1 MKKVHFILFLM
12 VFILTGCG
20 GSTNPTESETT
31 STEPTTE
38 SSAEAPSTVGTTEV
52 TANSDYQIS
61 VIALA
66 EDGMKDPYGVA
77 VNSQGNIYVSDMGND
92 RVLIFDAAGKRV
104 DTWDKKGS
112 GEGEFNSM
120 GFGGIAID
128 SKDNVFVVDNE
139 NHRIQKFDRDGNF
152 VVQWGTEGN
161 PSQFDTDST
170 EDGQFIRAIGI
181 AIDAE
186 DHVYVTDDGYPYV
199 QKFDND
205 GVFLMRFGG
214 PGESNTS
221 GNGTFKHATGIA
233 VDGKGNIYI
242 SDYETKWVQKF
253 DAKGQFLLSW
263 KLGEDIGIEGTP
275 EGIAVDDEGHVYVT
289 DYDLGRV
296 QVFDENGAYLWSI
309 GGKVSISNP
318 FKRPTAIAFDA
329 MGNLVVV
336 NQSTGTLSIVDL
348 K

>member
-20 GSTNPTESETT
+20 GSMNPTETETT

-38 SSAEAPSTVGTTEV
+38 SSTEEPTEV
-52 TANSDYQIS
+52 STTQSFEIS
-61 VIALA
+61 EIALA

-77 VNSQGNIYVSDMGND
+77 VNSEGNIYVSDMGND
-92 RVLIFDAAGKRV
+92 RVLIFDAAGKLV
-104 DTWDKKGS
+104 DKWDKKGS

-152 VVQWGTEGN
+152 IVQWGTEGN

-170 EDGQFIRAIGI
+170 EAGQFVRAIGI

-214 PGESNTS
+214 PAEGNTA

-233 VDGKGNIYI
+233 VDGKGNIYV

-253 DAKGQFLLSW
+253 DAKGQFILSW
-263 KLGEDIGIEGTP
+263 KMGEDIGVEGTP
-275 EGIAVDDEGHVYVT
+275 EGIAVDDEGRVYVT

-296 QVFDENGAYLWSI
+296 QVFDQNGVFLWSI

-336 NQSTGTLSIVDL
+336 NQSTGTLSVVDL

>member
-1 MKKVHFILFLM
+1 MKKVNFILFLM

-20 GSTNPTESETT
+20 GSMSPTETETT

-38 SSAEAPSTVGTTEV
+38 SSTEESTEV
-52 TANSDYQIS
+52 STTQSFEIS
-61 VIALA
+61 EIALA

-92 RVLIFDAAGKRV
+92 RVLIFDAAGKRI

-152 VVQWGTEGN
+152 IVQWGTEGN

-170 EDGQFIRAIGI
+170 DAGQFIRAIGI

-214 PGESNTS
+214 PAEGNTA

-233 VDGKGNIYI
+233 VDGKGNIYV

-253 DAKGQFLLSW
+253 DAKGQFILSW
-263 KLGEDIGIEGTP
+263 MMGEDIGVEGTP
-275 EGIAVDDEGHVYVT
+275 EGIAVDDEGRVYVT

-296 QVFDENGAYLWSI
+296 QVFDQNGVFLWSI

-336 NQSTGTLSIVDL
+336 NQSTGTLSVVDL

>member
-1 MKKVHFILFLM
+1 MKKRHVLLFLM

-20 GSTNPTESETT
+20 GSPNQSNVTTEEPSSES
-31 STEPTTE
+31 STEPTMAPTTE
-38 SSAEAPSTVGTTEV
+38 STTQVSFEKAYEI
-52 TANSDYQIS
+52 TE
-61 VIALA
+61 IALA
-66 EDGMKDPYGVA
+66 DDGMKDPYGVA
-77 VNSQGNIYVSDMGND
+77 INSQGHIYVSDMGND
-92 RVLIFDAAGKRV
+92 RVLIFDAAGKRIG
-104 DTWDKKGS
+104 TWDKKGS

-152 VVQWGTEGN
+152 VAQWGTEGN
-161 PSQFDTDST
+161 PSQFDTNNT
-170 EDGQFIRAIGI
+170 ENGQFIRAIGI

-214 PGESNTS
+214 PGE
-221 GNGTFKHATGIA
+221 GEGTFKHATGIA
-233 VDGKGNIYI
+233 VDGKGNSYV

-253 DAKGQFLLSW
+253 DAKGQYVLSW

-275 EGIAVDDEGHVYVT
+275 EGIAVDEEGHVYVT
-289 DYDLGRV
+289 DYDLGRI
-296 QVFDENGAYLWSI
+296 QVFDENGAFLWSI

-318 FKRPTAIAFDA
+318 FRRPTGIAINAT
-329 MGNLVVV
+329 GRLIVI
-336 NQSTGTLSIVDL
+336 NQSTGQISIVEI
-348 K
+348 KE

>member
-1 MKKVHFILFLM
+1 MKKIHFILFLM

-152 VVQWGTEGN
+152 VVQWGTEGT

-170 EDGQFIRAIGI
+170 ETGQFVRAIGI

-214 PGESNTS
+214 PAEGNTA

-233 VDGKGNIYI
+233 VDGKGNIYV

-253 DAKGQFLLSW
+253 DAKGQFILSW
-263 KLGEDIGIEGTP
+263 KMGEDIGVEGTP
-275 EGIAVDDEGHVYVT
+275 EGIAVDDEGRVYVT

-296 QVFDENGAYLWSI
+296 QVFDQNGVFLWSI
-309 GGKVSISNP
+309 GGKVSVSNP